1 MLLWI
6 LGPVLG
12 PLFRGYPSRW
22 GAGIGVFPLVY
33 KGFLHYTLPGE
44 GPYWVGALDHA
55 PGDDALDHAST
66 HHGAADDASTRHEVM
81 HHPVHDQLMH
91 DPCSNGCMQ

>member
-1 MLLWI
+1 MGSPDPKKGPQSEAPIWG
-6 LGPVLG
+6 LG
-12 PLFRGYPSRW
+12 
-22 GAGIGVFPLVY
+22 AEFPLVY

-66 HHGAADDASTRHEVM
+66 HEELM
-81 HHPVHDQLMH
+81 HDPMHDQLMH
-91 DPCSNGCMQ
+91 DPVQHWDDA

>member
-12 PLFRGYPSRW
+12 PHLGGTPLDGVPGY
-22 GAGIGVFPLVY
+22 GVFPLAY
-33 KGFLHYTLPGE
+33 KGFLHYTLPGDA
-44 GPYWVGALDHA
+44 PYWVGALDHV

-66 HHGAADDASTRHEVM
+66 RDELM
-81 HHPVHDQLMH
+81 HDPMHDQLMH
-91 DPCSNGCMQ
+91 DPV